1 MFRQAKFQ
9 WILLKI
15 NSFKEFMVR
24 FFLKGPYR
32 MTKTLVK
39 AEAHI
44 WQFFQPTPILIWP
57 FVSPPLPSPAPNLGI
72 QATLSSMGSP
82 AKAAAYGL
90 RRPALYSRAIVE
102 L

>member
-9 WILLKI
+9 GILLKI

-44 WQFFQPTPILIWP
+44 WQFFQPPHFNLP
-57 FVSPPLPSPAPNLGI
+57 LHPPPPTTLPSPDPLPAPNLGI
-72 QATLSSMGSP
+72 QATLSIMGSP
-82 AKAAAYGL
+82 AQAAA
-90 RRPALYSRAIVE
+90 
-102 L
+102 

>member
-9 WILLKI
+9 GILLKI

-24 FFLKGPYR
+24 FFFKGPYR

-44 WQFFQPTPILIWP
+44 
-57 FVSPPLPSPAPNLGI
+57 
-72 QATLSSMGSP
+72 
-82 AKAAAYGL
+82 
-90 RRPALYSRAIVE
+90 
-102 L
+102 